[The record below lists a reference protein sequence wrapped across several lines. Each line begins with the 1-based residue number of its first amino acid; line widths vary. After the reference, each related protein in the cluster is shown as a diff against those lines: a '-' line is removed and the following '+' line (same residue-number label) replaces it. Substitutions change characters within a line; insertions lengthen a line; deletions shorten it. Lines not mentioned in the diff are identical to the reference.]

1 MKICLKGFRR
11 RAFYDIKIEYPSG
24 DNNRGDKR
32 NHFMK
37 KKILTAVTAL
47 MLAGVLAACG
57 NQNTQEA
64 EEGTE
69 ESANE
74 ASDETADAAGTE
86 ADEGAAEGETGT
98 EALVYLSDFDLKDYV
113 TLGEYK
119 GIEIAVEEPDEVSEE
134 YLDTYIKMILSYD
147 AVATE
152 VTGRSVESGDI
163 VNIDYEGKMD
173 GVAFAGGTAQGA
185 DLTIGSGSF
194 IDGFEDGIIGM
205 EIGETRD
212 LNLNFPDPY
221 QNNPDLAGKAVVF
234 TVTLNSISVSEV
246 PELTDEYV
254 AALGIEDCSTAEDFR
269 NRMFEILTEQAQAS
283 YENEKMSAA
292 LEAAEA
298 NAEFKEIPSGL
309 LNRLSGVLSG
319 EQAEQMARRYMLVGA
334 VADAEGIEVTDEELE
349 AKLAEESADYAY
361 YGFTSEEEYRQNIDE
376 EAYREYLLAQKVS
389 DFLVENAVLSS
400 GDAE

>member
-1 MKICLKGFRR
+1 MT
-11 RAFYDIKIEYPSG
+11 AEEIK
-24 DNNRGDKR
+24 

-37 KKILTAVTAL
+37 KKILTVIIAFA
-47 MLAGVLAACG
+47 LAGTLAACG
-57 NQNTQEA
+57 GQNTQDITEGTQEA
-64 EEGTE
+64 E
-69 ESANE
+69 NE
-74 ASDETADAAGTE
+74 TSDEAG
-86 ADEGAAEGETGT
+86 AESDND
-98 EALVYLSDFDLKDYV
+98 LVYLSDFDLKDYV

-119 GIEIAVEEPDEVSEE
+119 GIEIAVEQPDEISEE
-134 YLDTYIKMILSYD
+134 YLDAYIKMILSYD

-163 VNIDYEGKMD
+163 VNIDYEGKLD
-173 GVAFAGGTAQGA
+173 GVAFAGGTAKGA

-212 LNLNFPDPY
+212 LNLKFPDPY
-221 QNNPDLAGKAVVF
+221 TNNPDLAGKEVVF
-234 TVTLNSISVSEV
+234 TVTLNNISVSEV

-269 NRMFEILTEQAQAS
+269 NRMFEVLTQQAQAG
-283 YENEKMSAA
+283 YENEKMNAA

-298 NAEFKEIPSGL
+298 NAEMKEIPAGL
-309 LNRLSGVLSG
+309 LNRLSEVLSG

-334 VADAEGIEVTDEELE
+334 IADAEAIEVTDEELE
-349 AKLAEESADYAY
+349 QRLAEESAGYAY

-389 DFLVENAVLSS
+389 EFLVENAILNS
-400 GDAE
+400 GDAK

>member
-1 MKICLKGFRR
+1 
-11 RAFYDIKIEYPSG
+11 
-24 DNNRGDKR
+24 
-32 NHFMK
+32 MK
-37 KKILTAVTAL
+37 KKILTAIIAVA
-47 MLAGVLAACG
+47 LAGTLAACG
-57 NQNTQEA
+57 SQNAQNIKEGTQEA
-64 EEGTE
+64 E
-69 ESANE
+69 NE
-74 ASDETADAAGTE
+74 ISDEAGTE
-86 ADEGAAEGETGT
+86 SDNGTTEGETGT

-119 GIEIAVEEPDEVSEE
+119 GIEIAVEQPDEISEE
-134 YLDTYIKMILSYD
+134 YLDAYIKMILSYD

-163 VNIDYEGKMD
+163 VNIDYEGKLD
-173 GVAFAGGTAQGA
+173 GVAFAGGTAKGA

-205 EIGETRD
+205 EIGEIRD
-212 LNLNFPDPY
+212 LNLKFPDSY
-221 QNNPDLAGKAVVF
+221 KNNPDLAGEEVVF

-254 AALGIEDCSTAEDFR
+254 AALGIEGCSTAEDFR
-269 NRMFEILTEQAQAS
+269 NRMFEVLTQQAQAG
-283 YENEKMSAA
+283 YENEKMNAV

-298 NAEFKEIPSGL
+298 NAEMKEIPAGL
-309 LNRLSGVLSG
+309 LNRLSEVLSG

-334 VADAEGIEVTDEELE
+334 IADAEAIEVTDQELE
-349 AKLAEESADYAY
+349 QRLTEESAGYAY

-389 DFLVENAVLSS
+389 EFLVENAILNS
-400 GDAE
+400 GDAK

>member
-74 ASDETADAAGTE
+74 ASDETADEAGTE
-86 ADEGAAEGETGT
+86 ADDGAAEGETGT

-134 YLDTYIKMILSYD
+134 YLDAYIKMILSYD

-254 AALGIEDCSTAEDFR
+254 AALGIEDCRTAEDFR

-283 YENEKMSAA
+283 YENEKMNAA

-349 AKLAEESADYAY
+349 AKLAEESAGYAY